1 MYIKDESDYDYAKK
15 SRNCF
20 AYGWLSS
27 DHEFNK
33 GWASQEQKEDFLN
46 KIESIKVVD
55 LYRGWHCDEGLK
67 LKGQSNGSIK
77 FISNGKMYVA
87 PVAVIYYIRE
97 LDYLPPKEVV
107 LAVKDDAYETD
118 LKDWI
123 SLLTKETRIDKN
135 RLLNHAKGKKQ
146 YYEQFNKCVS
156 EVALSLSN
164 KMDLKILR
172 RMKTNFKG

>member
-118 LKDWI
+118 RLERFDI
-123 SLLTKETRIDKN
+123 SSHERDKN
-135 RLLNHAKGKKQ
+135 RLLNHAKNREQ
-146 YYEQFNKCVS
+146 YDEQLNKCVS
-156 EVALSLSN
+156 EAAISLSN
-164 KMDLKILR
+164 KIDLEILK
-172 RMKTNFKG
+172 RMKTNFKGE